1 MARVL
6 ICGLGSIG
14 RRHLR
19 NLRAQGVEDIVLVRT
34 GKSTLPDE
42 ELKGMP
48 VEADVETA
56 LKRHR
61 PQAVIVSNPTAL
73 HLDVAIPAARA
84 GCHLLIEKPVSHSL
98 VGLEELRS
106 AVRTGGGQVL
116 IGFQFRFHPGLRLAK
131 QMVDGGAI
139 GRPLSMRAHWG
150 EHLAD
155 WHPWE
160 DYRGSYAARADLG
173 GGAVLTLCHPFDYL
187 RWILGDVVA
196 VSARTG
202 RLSDLALG
210 VEDVAE
216 AVLEFQSGVLG
227 SVHLDYYQR
236 PACHW
241 MEIVGTLGTVR
252 WDNADGTLRSWVGEQ
267 DGWAVHPA
275 PAGFERNDMFVAE
288 MRHFLALVG
297 GEASTP
303 VCTLEDGERT
313 LRLAIGVLDS
323 SRERRLVSF
332 SEGTSG

>member
-1 MARVL
+1 MTRFMV
-6 ICGLGSIG
+6 CGLGSIG

-19 NLRAQGVEDIVLVRT
+19 NLQSLGEKDVVLLRT
-34 GKSTLPDE
+34 GKSTLPDDD
-42 ELKGMP
+42 LADLP
-48 VEADVETA
+48 VERDLDAA
-56 LKRHR
+56 LKLWR
-61 PQAVIVSNPTAL
+61 PEAVIVSNPTAL

-98 VGLEELRS
+98 AGLEELRS
-106 AVRTGGGQVL
+106 AVRAGGGQVL

-252 WDNADGTLRSWVGEQ
+252 WDNADGALRSWVSEQ

-275 PAGFERNDMFVAE
+275 PAGFERNTMFLDE
-288 MRHFLALVG
+288 MRHFIAMVDG
-297 GEASTP
+297 TERSR
-303 VCTLEDGERT
+303 CSLEDGIAALRIALGVRASAVAGSVERLT
-313 LRLAIGVLDS
+313 G
-323 SRERRLVSF
+323 
-332 SEGTSG
+332 